1 MLLEGEERSALLKA
15 AACEAAAARRAAFF
29 EGTLTDG
36 ALAESMAQL
45 AKEHTERHAALVA
58 MLEGKA

>member
-15 AACEAAAARRAAFF
+15 AACEAAAARRAAAFA
-29 EGTLTDG
+29 ETLTDG